1 MLAPSA
7 ARHGFAAPSANW
19 NAKKGA
25 RAAPSPAGCVARKAK
40 ARPPVAQQAAARCS
54 KRLDDAATA
63 PKTCVPAT
71 AAAIVSENT
80 KPKGASGSARDTVGA
95 HATKAIAAA
104 ASTIAAPAVTTAP
117 RTLLPPLVSRGN
129 SKKRPRPASASP
141 PHNGASP
148 RTGASAVD
156 TVRPAATSATKALI
170 NNGALLSSQRRY
182 NTSDR
187 APLNKAASVVDR
199 PILRMVSR
207 RQSAGQLW

>member
-1 MLAPSA
+1 MPEAPRGRGRRAGASWGAKRAPGPPRPPAASREGEGQA
-7 ARHGFAAPSANW
+7 AR
-19 NAKKGA
+19 
-25 RAAPSPAGCVARKAK
+25 R
-40 ARPPVAQQAAARCS
+40 QQAAAVLSAWTTQR
-54 KRLDDAATA
+54 RRRR
-63 PKTCVPAT
+63 PRPR
-71 AAAIVSENT
+71 AAAA
-80 KPKGASGSARDTVGA
+80 ASAKTQNQGRVGSARATVAPRDQGV
-95 HATKAIAAA
+95 AAA

-156 TVRPAATSATKALI
+156 TVRPAATSATKALA
-170 NNGALLSSQRRY
+170 NKGALLSSQRRY